1 MATTNGSKPWGL
13 GTHILEYRLLIGLT
27 LIAITAFMGYWALR
41 VQIATRFEN
50 FFPGQH
56 IDTQL
61 YQKFHYQYGGAQQ
74 LLVMLRVKRG
84 DIFNFKTLHKIQD
97 MHDDVNRLPGVDHN
111 SIFSHHDRVAS
122 IITYDNKGLLVTAG
136 FNERRLDYKALFD
149 AVNEII
155 HKYQDDNTEIY
166 VAGQPMISGWGY
178 FYLPRI
184 SAIFATSIALMLVIL
199 YMSLGQRSSWWAPI
213 VTGSF
218 SAIWGLGFVSLMGY
232 DFDPVMLVI
241 PFILTARDLSHG
253 IQWQGR
259 YYDELDRLDDKL
271 LACAT
276 TTDVMLP

>member
-97 MHDDVNRLPGVDHN
+97 MH
-111 SIFSHHDRVAS
+111 
-122 IITYDNKGLLVTAG
+122 
-136 FNERRLDYKALFD
+136 
-149 AVNEII
+149 
-155 HKYQDDNTEIY
+155 
-166 VAGQPMISGWGY
+166 
-178 FYLPRI
+178 
-184 SAIFATSIALMLVIL
+184 
-199 YMSLGQRSSWWAPI
+199 
-213 VTGSF
+213 
-218 SAIWGLGFVSLMGY
+218 
-232 DFDPVMLVI
+232 
-241 PFILTARDLSHG
+241 
-253 IQWQGR
+253 
-259 YYDELDRLDDKL
+259 
-271 LACAT
+271 
-276 TTDVMLP
+276 